1 MNQYCLILVS
11 IGLLVL
17 VFQFITS
24 RKHLTNTLISHEKQY
39 NRNSEN
45 HHGELL
51 PRSPYKDLH
60 KHHCRHIDKS
70 HNRDMLHHHPHQQ
83 SWVHDYV
90 GIRPHDSPWFMEWKQ
105 RRDWRHHYGK
115 WRKY

>member
-1 MNQYCLILVS
+1 MNQYVNILLS
-11 IGLLVL
+11 ISLLVL

-24 RKHLTNTLISHEKQY
+24 RKHLTNTFISREKY
-39 NRNSEN
+39 NKNITDYHN
-45 HHGELL
+45 KPL
-51 PRSPYKDLH
+51 PISPYKDLH
-60 KHHCRHIDKS
+60 KHHYRHIDKS

-90 GIRPHDSPWFMEWKQ
+90 GIRPYDSPFHKPWKQ
-105 RRDWRHHYGK
+105 RRDWRYHYGK